1 MIINKG
7 NVKFGVRDPWARAFP
22 KLPALAWPLG
32 CLVWECPCPG
42 ALPYTNSF
50 YSLPNGVQQKK
61 KKNSS
66 WQCSSDSALH
76 WRLLANSNTHPTGE
90 HTSVGRV
97 SKWPLSSTWS
107 Q

>member
-22 KLPALAWPLG
+22 KLPALGLLG

-61 KKNSS
+61 KKKKILM
-66 WQCSSDSALH
+66 ALH
-76 WRLLANSNTHPTGE
+76 
-90 HTSVGRV
+90 
-97 SKWPLSSTWS
+97 
-107 Q
+107 